1 MEERS
6 ISSEEM
12 LKAAEEMLE
21 AMENEA
27 ASQNR
32 KGRALLTEL
41 SKGISN
47 RQQKGSK
54 KSTSEGKA
62 KHPEATPSESF
73 ERGTKPDSILESVIK
88 SVQKQRPDLTEEEI
102 IEAAGGLLG

>member
-41 SKGISN
+41 SKGTSS
-47 RQQKGSK
+47 RQGKGSRR
-54 KSTSEGKA
+54 STSGGKA
-62 KHPEATPSESF
+62 KLPEATPSEFS
-73 ERGTKPDSILESVIK
+73 GTGIKLDSILDMVK
-88 SVQKQRPDLTEEEI
+88 KTYPHLTEEEI